1 MNQWER
7 ENAKLEF
14 LRSKLNKMVATLG
27 ISTMEVLRLSQELDK
42 IISII
47 QQRSPSR
54 DRIDK

>member
-1 MNQWER
+1 
-7 ENAKLEF
+7 